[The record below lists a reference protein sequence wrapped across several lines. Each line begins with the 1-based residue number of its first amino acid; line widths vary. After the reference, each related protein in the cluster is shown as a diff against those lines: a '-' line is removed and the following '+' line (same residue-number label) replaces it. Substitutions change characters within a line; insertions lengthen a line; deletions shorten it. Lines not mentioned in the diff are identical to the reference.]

1 MLKHHI
7 LLALR
12 SFKRFKSSLFINLT
26 GLSTGLACTMLI
38 FLWVNDELKVDRFH
52 AQDDRLYQVMEHQK
66 YADNIMTT
74 TSTPGVLAEGLKD
87 EIPEIKY
94 AATTTW
100 ISKYTLSF
108 GEKNLKANGYH
119 VGEDFFNIFSYN
131 LIQGDA
137 DQVLKDKSSI
147 VISKSLAES
156 LFGNTEDAIGKQIEY
171 QHDRTFLVSGI
182 FDEIPTNSSY
192 QFDFVLSFEDYKDD
206 NGWVLNWGN
215 NGPKT
220 FVILTDDADANEL
233 SDKIAE
239 FVKGKNEESNVT
251 LFLQKYSERY
261 LHGSYENGQ
270 QSGGRIEY
278 VNMFS
283 IIAIFILIIACINFM
298 NLSTARAS
306 RRTKEV
312 GIKKA
317 LGVKRYDL
325 VIQFMGESIMVSL
338 FSLVIATLMVWIV
351 LPEFNNITDKQILLD
366 FDPVQILG
374 FLVIAILTGIVS
386 GSYPALY
393 LSGFQPVKVLKGELR
408 TSLGEL
414 WVRRGLV
421 IFQFTLSV
429 VLIVSVMVIYKQ
441 IDFVQN
447 KNLGYNKDNVIY
459 FETEGKVNE
468 NPETFLTE
476 LRKKPGVKAASS
488 ISNVLLGRNS
498 NTSGVSWEGK
508 DPDANILFENVRVNH
523 DMLETLGIEMKE
535 GRSFSRDFS
544 TDTSKIIF
552 NEAAIKVM
560 GLEDPIGKT
569 IDLWGEYKL
578 EIVGIAKD
586 FHFQSL
592 HEQVKPLFFVLSPE
606 NTWYVMARLEAGREK
621 ETIDRLTNFYQ
632 SYNPGFTF
640 DFQFMD
646 EEYRKMYAAEQRV
659 SSLSKYFAGFAI
671 LISCL
676 GLFGLAAFTA
686 ERRTKEIGIRKAL
699 GSSSFNI
706 LLLISSDFTKMVLI
720 AIGIALPFSYWIIQS
735 WLEKFAFRIDLE
747 IWFFALAGFL
757 ALLVAWLTV
766 GSQAIKAA
774 TLNPAKCLK
783 DQ

>member
-1 MLKHHI
+1 MFKHHL

-12 SFKRFKSSLFINLT
+12 SFKRFKNSLFINLT

-52 AQDDRLYQVMEHQK
+52 AKDDRLYQVMEHQK

-74 TSTPGVLAEGLKD
+74 TSTPGILAEGLKD

-147 VISKSLAES
+147 VISQSLAKS
-156 LFGNTEDAIGKQIEY
+156 LFGSSEEAIGKQIEY
-171 QHDRTFLVSGI
+171 QHDKTYLVSGI
-182 FDEIPTNSSY
+182 FDEIPSNSSY

-261 LHGSYENGQ
+261 LHGNYQNGKQ
-270 QSGGRIEY
+270 DGGRIEY

-325 VIQFMGESIMVSL
+325 VIQFMGESILVSL
-338 FSLVIATLMVWIV
+338 FSLAIATLMVWLV
-351 LPEFNNITDKQILLD
+351 LPEFNNITDKQISLD

-447 KNLGYNKDNVIY
+447 KNLGYNRDNVIY
-459 FETEGKVNE
+459 FETEGKVIE
-468 NPETFLTE
+468 NTETFLTE
-476 LRKKPGVKAASS
+476 LKKQPGVKAASS

-498 NTSGVSWEGK
+498 NTSGLSWEGK
-508 DPDANILFENVRVNH
+508 DPDANILFENVRVNY
-523 DMLETLGIEMKE
+523 DMLEALGIEMKE

-578 EIVGIAKD
+578 EIVGVAKD

-592 HEQVKPLFFVLSPE
+592 HEQVKPLFFMLSPE

-621 ETIDRLTNFYQ
+621 ETIDRLTTFYQ

-720 AIGIALPFSYWIIQS
+720 AIGIALPFSYWIIQN
-735 WLEKFAFRIDLE
+735 WLEKFAFRIDLK